1 MLAAKAVGAE
11 VLRNVAEMRARLQRA
26 KPPSGAWEAKNG
38 AGRLMDIELLAQT
51 AALRAADPARR
62 VEQQLRAGVKSGFLS
77 VSDETVLLDAYR
89 LLWRVQAGTRL
100 LTERELELDRLGEG
114 GRAFLVRETGA
125 ADGAE
130 LSARLAAAVQAAAA
144 VIEARLEEKGGNA
157 A

>member
-1 MLAAKAVGAE
+1 M
-11 VLRNVAEMRARLQRA
+11 
-26 KPPSGAWEAKNG
+26 
-38 AGRLMDIELLAQT
+38 
-51 AALRAADPARR
+51 
-62 VEQQLRAGVKSGFLS
+62 EQQLRAGVKSGFLS